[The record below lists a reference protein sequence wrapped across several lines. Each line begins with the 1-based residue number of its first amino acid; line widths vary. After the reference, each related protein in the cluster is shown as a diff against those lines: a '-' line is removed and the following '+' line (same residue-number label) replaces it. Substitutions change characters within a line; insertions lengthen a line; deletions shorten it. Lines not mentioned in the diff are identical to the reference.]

1 MKNFRKYVLVT
12 VAMIM
17 FVMFLIGSNA
27 FASAPL
33 QLLGGNN
40 AVQPA
45 NNAVANEAA
54 QPANNTVNTAG
65 NNVPLITPTN
75 NINKNVTKEEEKK
88 DLPQTGENDTYVVM
102 GIGIVALTVGGIA
115 FVRSKKYEM

>member
-1 MKNFRKYVLVT
+1 MKNFRKYVVVT

-40 AVQPA
+40 TAQPA
-45 NNAVANEAA
+45 NNTVA

-65 NNVPLITPTN
+65 NNVALITPTN
-75 NINKNVTKEEEKK
+75 NINRNVTKEEEKK

-102 GIGIVALTVGGIA
+102 GIGVVALTVGGIA